1 MCRSV
6 RADFVM
12 QKNSAFTLIEL
23 LVVIAIIAI
32 LAAMLL
38 PALSRAKAKAQKATC
53 ANNLRQIAVGT
64 TLYANDNQDQVVTAR
79 GATGAGFNQRALNTP
94 QTGQIAQVGLDPTM
108 TNGMS
113 SIWCCPTLPTYK
125 TALPVFQPAQQ
136 QWLIG
141 YNYYGGVTTWK
152 NTAFPAG
159 TPSYSPVKLSSAKP
173 NWVLTTDCANHYV
186 ASGMANTDWTVGVPA
201 GVPHKRNG
209 VGFPDGLNEGLTDGS
224 VTWFKIETTYQ
235 LSEYDSTYEHDFMYQ
250 ADLPSVFGP
259 FVLKSVMFSSEPS
272 P

>member
-1 MCRSV
+1 
-6 RADFVM
+6 M

-38 PALSRAKAKAQKATC
+38 PALARAKAKAQKAAC

-64 TLYANDNQDQVVTAR
+64 TLYANDNADVVVTAR
-79 GATGAGFNQRALNTP
+79 GSTPGGFNQRALNTP

-108 TNGMS
+108 TNGIS

-125 TALPVFQPAQQ
+125 TALPVYQPPQQ

-152 NTAFPAG
+152 NTAFPGG
-159 TPSYSPVKLSSAKP
+159 TPSYSPVKLSTSKP
-173 NWVLTTDCANHYV
+173 MWVLTTDCANHYI
-186 ASGMANTDWTVGVPA
+186 AGGPANADWTVGVPA

-224 VTWFKIETTYQ
+224 VTWCKIEKTLQ
-235 LSEYDSTYEHDFMYQ
+235 LSEYDPTYEHDFMYQ
-250 ADLPSVFGP
+250 ADLPGAFTP
-259 FVLKSVMFSSEPS
+259 FILKNLVFSSEPQ

>member
-1 MCRSV
+1 MFRLV
-6 RADFVM
+6 RTRFAM
-12 QKNSAFTLIEL
+12 RKNSAFTLIEL

-38 PALSRAKAKAQKATC
+38 PALARAKAKAQKAAC

-64 TLYANDNQDQVVTAR
+64 TLYANDNADVIVAAR

-108 TNGMS
+108 TNGIS

-125 TALPVFQPAQQ
+125 TALPVFQPGQG

-152 NTAFPAG
+152 NTGFPSG
-159 TPSYSPVKLSSAKP
+159 TPSYSPIKLSSAKP
-173 NWVLTTDCANHYV
+173 TWVLTTDCANHYV
-186 ASGMANTDWTVGVPA
+186 AAGMANSDWTVGVPA

-209 VGFPDGLNEGLTDGS
+209 AGFPDGLNEGLTDGS
-224 VTWFKIETTYQ
+224 VNWFKIEKTYQ
-235 LSEYDSTYEHDFMYQ
+235 LSEFEPSYEHDFMYQ
-250 ADLPSVFGP
+250 ADLPPEFNSFILRNLT
-259 FVLKSVMFSSEPS
+259 FASEPH
-272 P
+272 